1 MPKAISVEYD
11 PVAKRWKATCP
22 HCGRIV
28 ARAKR
33 EAAEHNMAQHVAYEH
48 DGVSNAR

>member
-1 MPKAISVEYD
+1 MTTKNREPQPYYD
-11 PVAKRWKATCP
+11 RVSDRWKIEC

-33 EAAEHNMAQHVAYEH
+33 EAAEHAMAQHRAYEH
-48 DGVSNAR
+48 GEG

>member
-1 MPKAISVEYD
+1 MKTKVEIVYD
-11 PVAKRWKATCP
+11 PVVKRWKATCP

-33 EAAEHNMAQHVAYEH
+33 EAAEHNMSQHLAYEH
-48 DGVSNAR
+48 GVET